1 MFIHKAPSQY
11 RLFSADPPTAG
22 ARTQTWDDV
31 LLFFAC
37 TFANYKHPNIGRYSM
52 LKLNCRKF
60 KTEVISIA
68 NHNSQCL
75 QINEWGK
82 IIKLSSS
89 AGKRAQINQGWESDA
104 ILLSLLLLRREGQLQ
119 SAQKQQLRL
128 FKKIERVVKNRWTGP
143 SGQELELNLPR
154 LTRDFGSRA
163 LIAVRVLASECLS
176 ALFWEIYFPS
186 CDFHSH
192 LFIVLKVKRLRI
204 IVLLSL

>member
-154 LTRDFGSRA
+154 VTNARFRLTRAHSCESSREQ
-163 LIAVRVLASECLS
+163 VSECSILGN
-176 ALFWEIYFPS
+176 LFSFVWFSFPLVHCFKGQTS
-186 CDFHSH
+186 
-192 LFIVLKVKRLRI
+192 
-204 IVLLSL
+204 

>member
-1 MFIHKAPSQY
+1 MRCFDSFFLFFPLEFVMFIHKSPSQY

-52 LKLNCRKF
+52 LNLNCRKF

-89 AGKRAQINQGWESDA
+89 AGKRAQINQGWFWCTFNW
-104 ILLSLLLLRREGQLQ
+104 LR
-119 SAQKQQLRL
+119 K
-128 FKKIERVVKNRWTGP
+128 W
-143 SGQELELNLPR
+143 
-154 LTRDFGSRA
+154 RDFVVVVVAEEGGATSKCTKAAAPA
-163 LIAVRVLASECLS
+163 L
-176 ALFWEIYFPS
+176 
-186 CDFHSH
+186 
-192 LFIVLKVKRLRI
+192 
-204 IVLLSL
+204 